1 MRKKN
6 LRQECP
12 SGSLYA
18 RICQA
23 VIAVFLIVAI
33 NISAADVKAAQA
45 GLREASGT
53 TEPTSPTSIG
63 RMRLAIWPEYDDPG
77 VLFIFDGR
85 FSEETPLPAKP
96 VFNIP
101 KDAVISDVCSL
112 SPKGQ
117 HFCQLYKT
125 SVSGE
130 VQAVTLTLPYA
141 NFYLSFHTPPLSP
154 TVGPSAERKHF
165 EYRFQ
170 SNYTI
175 GELEVDIQA
184 PLRAEGFALSSEGG
198 ETATITEKDGFTH
211 YGFTFAGIAPNDE
224 KAFSIDY
231 TKKDPK
237 PSVDIK
243 YSPATMTMGAKGM
256 EMDHG
261 KAGSWTPKSTTY
273 DRQRVVKWVIYS
285 IFGTALIAAAL
296 MLTWLIVR
304 RKKD

>member
-1 MRKKN
+1 MKKKK
-6 LRQECP
+6 LRQEGP
-12 SGSLYA
+12 SRGLYA
-18 RICQA
+18 RICPA
-23 VIAVFLIVAI
+23 VIAAFLIVAA
-33 NISAADVKAAQA
+33 NVGATGVKAAQA
-45 GLREASGT
+45 GLRAAPEADDT
-53 TEPTSPTSIG
+53 TSIG

-77 VLFIFDGR
+77 VLFIYDGR
-85 FSEETPLPAKP
+85 FSEHTLLPAKP

-130 VQAVTLTLPYA
+130 AQEVAVTLPYA
-141 NFYLSFHTPPLSP
+141 NFYLSFHTPPFDIS
-154 TVGPSAERKHF
+154 TERRHF
-165 EYRFQ
+165 EFKFQ

-184 PLRAEGFALSSEGG
+184 PLRSEGFALSSEEG
-198 ETATITEKDGFTH
+198 ENVAATITEKDGFTH
-211 YGFTFAGIAPNDE
+211 YGFTFANIAPNDE
-224 KAFSIDY
+224 KAFIIDY

-243 YSPATMTMGAKGM
+243 YSPTSMTMGAKGTGM
-256 EMDHG
+256 
-261 KAGSWTPKSTTY
+261 APKSTTY

-285 IFGTALIAAAL
+285 IFATALIAAAL
-296 MLTWLIVR
+296 MLTWLIAG
-304 RKKD
+304 RKKQ